1 MAHIRKDSSKL
12 STTISWDP
20 AILSLVDDYRFGKRK
35 DNRSIAIEELIK
47 YGLKYIE
54 LRDKKRAA
62 RG

>member
-1 MAHIRKDSSKL
+1 MAHVRANCKNL
-12 STTISWDP
+12 STTVSFDP
-20 AILSLVDDYRFGKRK
+20 TLLSLVDDHRFTTRK
-35 DNRSIAIEELIK
+35 ESRSMAIEELIK